1 MRTEMLQSD
10 ELMRAAEI
18 VLHGGIVVFPT
29 DTVYGVGTLARS
41 EDAVEQIY
49 RAKNRPRHMAIPVMV
64 SQSIQAKQIARLN
77 SKFWVL
83 AQAFWPGPLTIIL
96 PKTERLPDIVT
107 AGGETVALRIPDH
120 PIALQLLKLVHFP
133 MAVTS
138 ANLSG
143 QPPALTANDALAQ
156 LEGRVDAIV
165 DGGRAPGGQASTIV
179 DITQEPMQLLR
190 AGPISE
196 EEIMQVL
203 AAQKNHR

>member
-1 MRTEMLQSD
+1 MVTKMLQPD
-10 ELMRAAEI
+10 ELMYAAEI
-18 VLHGGIVVFPT
+18 ILQGGIVVFPT
-29 DTVYGVGTLARS
+29 DTVYGVGALARA
-41 EDAVEQIY
+41 DQAVERIY

-64 SQSIQAKQIARLN
+64 SQPIQAKQIARLN
-77 SKFWVL
+77 HKFWAL

-96 PKTERLPDIVT
+96 PKTRRLPDIVT

-120 PIALQLLKLVHFP
+120 PLALQLLKLVHFP

-143 QPPALTANDALAQ
+143 QPPALTANEALAQ
-156 LEGRVDAIV
+156 LEGRVDAIL

-179 DITQEPMQLLR
+179 DITQEPVQFLR

-203 AAQKNHR
+203 ATHENNR